1 MKQEDS
7 VHWALFVRQE
17 MAYIP
22 TSAKTEAGFYLEI
35 EPVETAK
42 IADTVKFREALKAAL
57 SRGNPR
63 VATPRREDYGKPAVM
78 KYAKV
83 KSWAQMER
91 ESSFW
96 GITENN
102 GNYEFGPYKRR
113 SDRGWEEDPTQIVK
127 LPPKLT
133 IDEVAE
139 RIVEAVQLSAAGG
152 STS

>member
-1 MKQEDS
+1 M
-7 VHWALFVRQE
+7 HWGLFVRNNV
-17 MAYIP
+17 AYIP

-35 EPVETAK
+35 EPVEMAK
-42 IADTVKFREALKAAL
+42 IEDSANFREALKAAL
-57 SRGNPR
+57 SRGNPI
-63 VATPRREDYGKPAVM
+63 VATPKREDYGKPPVM

-102 GNYEFGPYKRR
+102 GNYEFGPYRKRA
-113 SDRGWEEDPTQIVK
+113 DRGWEEDPSRITK

-133 IDEVAE
+133 VDEVAE
-139 RIVEAVQLSAAGG
+139 EIVKSIQLSTAG
-152 STS
+152 